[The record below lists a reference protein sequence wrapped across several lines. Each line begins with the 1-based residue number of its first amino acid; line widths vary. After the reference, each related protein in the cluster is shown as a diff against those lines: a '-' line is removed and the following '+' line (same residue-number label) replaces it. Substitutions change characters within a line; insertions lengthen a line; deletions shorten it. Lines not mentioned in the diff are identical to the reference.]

1 MHEPAV
7 VGIDLGGT
15 NVRLALVSPQGKILS
30 RRERATATM
39 PDRAALVAGL
49 AADLAQAGEAARESG
64 WEITAG
70 GIGVPGRVL
79 PREGRVVFSPNVA
92 ALNDCRLVDHLSL
105 AVNWPLFLEN
115 DANLF
120 ALGEHWLGAGVGHDQ
135 MLGITLGTG
144 VGGGLILNGRLWSGA
159 EGTSGEIGHMTV
171 DPEGQKCHC
180 GSRGCLETMAS
191 AFWTVAWV
199 KEQLAQG
206 ASSWLRE
213 LYEADPDAIE
223 GQTLVVAAL
232 QSDPLVRR
240 AFDRVGR
247 SLGQA
252 IAAVVHLLGL
262 TRVVI
267 GGRFARAWEV
277 FQAPL
282 QSELHRRLTLF
293 PPEAV
298 SVCPAQLG
306 DDAGLVG
313 AARLAWQALKPS
325 ESGPGPE
332 EFGRFW
338 CKGFLRRPRSRKVF
352 HQVCLTHQLMTVHGG
367 QAPPPAKALHDLRLG
382 RRPTQDGP
390 LSFPTPVRADP
401 GFHRAGPPNPVRR
414 HLKPAPPPFLAPAT
428 PTP

>member
-1 MHEPAV
+1 VNEPAV
-7 VGIDLGGT
+7 VSIDLGGT

-30 RRERATATM
+30 RWEWATATM
-39 PDRAALVAGL
+39 PDQAALVAAL
-49 AADLAQAGEAARESG
+49 AAELTRAGQAARESG
-64 WEITAG
+64 WEIKAG

-79 PREGRVVFSPNVA
+79 PREGRVVFAPNVS
-92 ALNDCRLVDHLSL
+92 ALNDCPLVPLLTPLVD
-105 AVNWPLFLEN
+105 WPISLEN

-120 ALGEHWLGAGVGHDQ
+120 ALGEHWLGAGAGHDH

-171 DPEGQKCHC
+171 DPEGRKCHC
-180 GSRGCLETMAS
+180 GNRGCLETMAS

-199 KEQLAQG
+199 KEQLAQQ
-206 ASSWLRE
+206 ASSWLGE
-213 LYEADPDAIE
+213 LYAADPEAIRGE
-223 GQTLVVAAL
+223 TLVVAAM
-232 QSDPLVRR
+232 QGDPLARR

-282 QSELHRRLTLF
+282 QAELHRRLTLF
-293 PPEAV
+293 PPELV

-313 AARLAWQALKPS
+313 AARLAWQAL
-325 ESGPGPE
+325 EAE
-332 EFGRFW
+332 
-338 CKGFLRRPRSRKVF
+338 
-352 HQVCLTHQLMTVHGG
+352 
-367 QAPPPAKALHDLRLG
+367 
-382 RRPTQDGP
+382 
-390 LSFPTPVRADP
+390 
-401 GFHRAGPPNPVRR
+401 
-414 HLKPAPPPFLAPAT
+414 
-428 PTP
+428 